1 MIGLEIEKEG
11 LATAKEIA
19 ELRKQMITSHPGIG
33 EEKLMKLVAASLF
46 LCPFLLLLGPCFAS

>member
-33 EEKLMKLVAASLF
+33 EEKLMKLVAASLEAKR
-46 LCPFLLLLGPCFAS
+46 PKSQRERH